1 MNDDVYLYICGVYIC
16 LGCGFLMGGIMYKY
30 SQYSGMAVYLGRIS
44 NNLYGLCQGI
54 HKTLNRE
61 MDDRADL
68 IVCYIMSPDQP
79 RKHCTTGHFR

>member
-1 MNDDVYLYICGVYIC
+1 MIPPTAEMRWADSFLGVRVVELI
-16 LGCGFLMGGIMYKY
+16 
-30 SQYSGMAVYLGRIS
+30 R
-44 NNLYGLCQGI
+44 NNLYRLCQGI

-79 RKHCTTGHFR
+79 QKHCTTGHIRRFVV